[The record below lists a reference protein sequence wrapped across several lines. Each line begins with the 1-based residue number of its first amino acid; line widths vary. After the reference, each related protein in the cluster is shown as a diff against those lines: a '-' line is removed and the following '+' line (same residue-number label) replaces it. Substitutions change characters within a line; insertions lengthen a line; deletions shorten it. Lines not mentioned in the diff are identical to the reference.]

1 MQNIL
6 EVRDL
11 KKTFYQNK
19 VPFIAVNSI
28 SFSVRKGECLGLV
41 GESGCG
47 KTTTAKM
54 ITRLTKP
61 DSGSIV
67 LNGEEISEIKGKK
80 LKEMYS
86 EVQMVFQSP
95 QDSFDPRC
103 TLGDGIMESMINRGM
118 KKKDAKARM
127 YELMD
132 IVELS
137 SEFAE
142 RYPHQVSGGQCQR
155 AAIARALA
163 VKPQL
168 IICDEATSALDV
180 TVQAQI
186 VKIFKKLQIEMG
198 LSLLLI
204 CHDLAL
210 VQQLCDRVLIM
221 YQGNI
226 IEEGTTEEIIR
237 HPKQEYTQILID
249 SVF

>member
-1 MQNIL
+1 MCI
-6 EVRDL
+6 RD
-11 KKTFYQNK
+11 
-19 VPFIAVNSI
+19 
-28 SFSVRKGECLGLV
+28 R
-41 GESGCG
+41 
-47 KTTTAKM
+47 
-54 ITRLTKP
+54 
-61 DSGSIV
+61 
-67 LNGEEISEIKGKK
+67 
-80 LKEMYS
+80 
-86 EVQMVFQSP
+86 
-95 QDSFDPRC
+95 
-103 TLGDGIMESMINRGM
+103 
-118 KKKDAKARM
+118 
-127 YELMD
+127 
-132 IVELS
+132 
-137 SEFAE
+137 
-142 RYPHQVSGGQCQR
+142 CQR

>member
-1 MQNIL
+1 
-6 EVRDL
+6 
-11 KKTFYQNK
+11 
-19 VPFIAVNSI
+19 
-28 SFSVRKGECLGLV
+28 
-41 GESGCG
+41 
-47 KTTTAKM
+47 
-54 ITRLTKP
+54 
-61 DSGSIV
+61 
-67 LNGEEISEIKGKK
+67 
-80 LKEMYS
+80 
-86 EVQMVFQSP
+86 
-95 QDSFDPRC
+95 
-103 TLGDGIMESMINRGM
+103 
-118 KKKDAKARM
+118 
-127 YELMD
+127 MD